1 MACVLTT
8 ILLFLPS
15 ILLSGLITDINSPES
30 SLNTSKVMEP
40 VLAQETPSGNATN
53 SEATADAGLD
63 QTVKSG
69 DQVQLDGKE
78 PIAGAGSDQTVK

>member
-53 SEATADAGLD
+53 SEV
-63 QTVKSG
+63 TV
-69 DQVQLDGKE
+69 
-78 PIAGAGSDQTVK
+78 